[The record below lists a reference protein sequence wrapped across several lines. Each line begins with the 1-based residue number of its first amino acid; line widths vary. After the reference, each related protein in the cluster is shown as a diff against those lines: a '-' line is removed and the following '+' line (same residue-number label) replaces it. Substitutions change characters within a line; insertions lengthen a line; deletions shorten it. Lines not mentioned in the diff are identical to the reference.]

1 MFYEANNSVLYSDTL
16 IPDVFISEYL
26 PSVEGDSL
34 KVYVY
39 LLYLSKHNKAAT
51 PWEMSRKINMDVE
64 KVKEA
69 LEILENYGIVEKNE
83 KKTVL
88 VDLKEKEIKKIY
100 RLKTTSMP
108 GEAMENNA
116 KNKKRNETI
125 YAINEKFFQGLM
137 SPSWYTDID
146 AWIERYKFDEDV
158 MYTLLQHCYDHKG
171 LAKHYI
177 EKVAESWYSKGIKT
191 SLDLDTYYMES
202 QKIRDIRNKIVKKL
216 KFNRMLTEYEE
227 DMVEKWCSG
236 FNYDFDI
243 IEIVLKRTTGKTSP
257 NFNYIHAVL
266 TDWNSRGLKTKEE
279 ILQYSTNHFSKENNE
294 KAKVDTKVPQYAN
307 FEQREYEEDEYEK
320 FYANVNK

>member
-26 PSVEGDSL
+26 PSIEGDSL
-34 KVYVY
+34 KIYVY
-39 LLYLSKHNKAAT
+39 ILYLSKHDKSAT
-51 PWEMSRKINMDVE
+51 PWEMSKKLNMDVE

-69 LEILENYGIVEKNE
+69 IEILENYGILDKKEKR
-83 KKTVL
+83 TVL
-88 VDLKEKEIKKIY
+88 VDLKEKEIKKLY

-108 GEAMENNA
+108 GEAIENNA

-146 AWIERYKFDEDV
+146 AWFDRFKFDEDV

-177 EKVAESWYSKGIKT
+177 EKVAENWFSKGIK
-191 SLDLDTYYMES
+191 SSHDLDTYYMES

-227 DMVEKWCSG
+227 EMVEKWCSIY
-236 FNYDFDI
+236 NYEFDI

-257 NFNYIHAVL
+257 NFNYINALL
-266 TDWNSRGLKTKEE
+266 TDWNARGLRTKEE
-279 ILQYSTNHFSKENNE
+279 ILQYTSSLGAKSSSE
-294 KAKVDTKVPQYAN
+294 KGGFDAKVPQYAD
-307 FEQREYEEDEYEK
+307 FEQREYNEDDLKK
-320 FYANVNK
+320 FYANLNE